1 MPLRIA
7 TEEQRR
13 RRAVFS
19 ATLRAEVFWVP
30 AGVARST
37 SIRTDTGASLAP
49 WPATKPQA
57 ARIMLF
63 SGQHTSLSS
72 IVKTVPRHVAIIMD
86 GNGRWAQRRGLPRL
100 VGHEQG
106 AKSIRECV
114 DAAIEAGVE
123 YLTLYAFSS
132 ENWKR
137 PTTEVQGLMKL
148 LERFLEDKL
157 REMLKEGVR
166 LQAIGRL
173 TELPEVCQRKL
184 AEAIAAT
191 SANTRLTLILAL
203 SYSGRT
209 EIVDAV
215 KSIVR
220 DARAGKLDEED
231 VTQALFS
238 ERLYTAN
245 IPDPDM
251 LIRTSGEIRL
261 SNFLLWQLSYT
272 EIHVTSKLWPDFRK
286 VDFLNALNDF
296 SQRSRRYGGV

>member
-1 MPLRIA
+1 MKA
-7 TEEQRR
+7 
-13 RRAVFS
+13 
-19 ATLRAEVFWVP
+19 
-30 AGVARST
+30 
-37 SIRTDTGASLAP
+37 
-49 WPATKPQA
+49 
-57 ARIMLF
+57 
-63 SGQHTSLSS
+63 
-72 IVKTVPRHVAIIMD
+72 VPRHVAIIMD

-100 VGHEQG
+100 AGHEQG

-137 PTTEVQGLMKL
+137 PPAEVQGLMKL

-166 LQAIGRL
+166 LRAIGRL
-173 TELPEVCQRKL
+173 SELPDACQRKL
-184 AEAIAAT
+184 SEAIAAT
-191 SANTRLTLILAL
+191 SANSRLTLILAL

-215 KSIVR
+215 RSIAR
-220 DARAGKLDEED
+220 DARAGKLLEAD
-231 VTQALFS
+231 VTQELFS
-238 ERLYTAN
+238 DRLYTAN

-286 VDFLNALNDF
+286 ADFLNALHDY

>member
-1 MPLRIA
+1 
-7 TEEQRR
+7 
-13 RRAVFS
+13 
-19 ATLRAEVFWVP
+19 
-30 AGVARST
+30 
-37 SIRTDTGASLAP
+37 
-49 WPATKPQA
+49 
-57 ARIMLF
+57 
-63 SGQHTSLSS
+63 
-72 IVKTVPRHVAIIMD
+72 MD

-106 AKSIRECV
+106 AKSIRECI

-137 PTTEVQGLMKL
+137 PPIEVQGLMKL
-148 LERFLEDKL
+148 LERFLKDKL
-157 REMLKEGVR
+157 KELNDAGVR

-173 TELPEVCQRKL
+173 SELPEICQRRL
-184 AEAIAAT
+184 AETIADT
-191 SANTRLTLILAL
+191 SANSRLTLILAL

-215 KSIVR
+215 KSIAQDVL
-220 DARAGKLDEED
+220 AGKLGEQDI
-231 VTQALFS
+231 TQELFS
-238 ERLYTAN
+238 KRLYTAN
-245 IPDPDM
+245 FPDPDL
-251 LIRTSGEIRL
+251 LIRTSGEVRL

-286 VDFLNALNDF
+286 EDFLKALHDF

>member
-1 MPLRIA
+1 
-7 TEEQRR
+7 
-13 RRAVFS
+13 
-19 ATLRAEVFWVP
+19 
-30 AGVARST
+30 
-37 SIRTDTGASLAP
+37 
-49 WPATKPQA
+49 
-57 ARIMLF
+57 
-63 SGQHTSLSS
+63 
-72 IVKTVPRHVAIIMD
+72 MD

-106 AKSIRECV
+106 AKSVRECV
-114 DAAIEAGVE
+114 DGAIEAGVE

-137 PTTEVQGLMKL
+137 PAAEVQGLMKL

-166 LQAIGRL
+166 LLAIGRL
-173 TELPEVCQRKL
+173 TELPDICQRKL
-184 AEAIAAT
+184 SEAIAAT
-191 SANTRLTLILAL
+191 STNTRLTLILAL

-220 DARAGKLDEED
+220 DASAGKLLEKD

-286 VDFLNALNDF
+286 VDFLNALDDF